1 MIESRGTGIS
11 RRNLSQAVTEE
22 LLRLIGTGE
31 IRAGERLPTE
41 RGLMERFQVGRN
53 TVREA
58 VHALASQGL
67 VDVRPGRGAVVLSL
81 SANQALDNAVVAAL
95 LDDQAVSDLYEFR
108 KLIEVEVAGRA
119 ASHASERDLEDIGRD
134 LKTYLHAYHERLP
147 TWSED
152 VALHRAVA
160 VASHNVIYLDVLD
173 LVNDKLLATRKE
185 TQRHATVLAL
195 AAREHAAIFDA
206 IKAHDTEQARAAM
219 AQHIDSAIWALDQ
232 ARKRLHQ
239 GTGSAFPLEAG
250 SSDSPVGGGGSGA
263 SPINGA

>member
-1 MIESRGTGIS
+1 
-11 RRNLSQAVTEE
+11 
-22 LLRLIGTGE
+22 
-31 IRAGERLPTE
+31 
-41 RGLMERFQVGRN
+41 
-53 TVREA
+53 
-58 VHALASQGL
+58 
-67 VDVRPGRGAVVLSL
+67 
-81 SANQALDNAVVAAL
+81 
-95 LDDQAVSDLYEFR
+95 
-108 KLIEVEVAGRA
+108 
-119 ASHASERDLEDIGRD
+119 
-134 LKTYLHAYHERLP
+134 
-147 TWSED
+147 
-152 VALHRAVA
+152 